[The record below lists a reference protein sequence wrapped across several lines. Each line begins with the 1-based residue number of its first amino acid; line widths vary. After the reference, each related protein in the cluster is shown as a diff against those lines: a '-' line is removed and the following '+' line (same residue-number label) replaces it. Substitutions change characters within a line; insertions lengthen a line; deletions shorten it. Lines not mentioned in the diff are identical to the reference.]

1 MGNIAS
7 VRQRA
12 RSARLTFGPQARGK
26 RPSEVR
32 DVPSQARGRPESR
45 NQAGSRAGYL
55 AVLALFCFGFFGVLA
70 FLSTLRSPRELE

>member
-32 DVPSQARGRPESR
+32 DVPIQARGRPESR
-45 NQAGSRAGYL
+45 NQAGSLAGYL